1 MQHSKCCSDLCAF
14 EMTRGAVGPMPA
26 ARPRRAGPSAATRMR
41 RPPAETFDGERGSTW
56 RRRTQ
61 LETRM
66 PIPIGT
72 IRNASTPGDD
82 IVQAVR
88 RVLPPVGQRAEAIQK
103 LLDMLGRHLAGKEVL
118 PREALVRLIEDLA
131 RVLKFPPLP
140 QETGRAFVRRLVEV
154 VEALPLPERLAIERQ
169 LGGGGLARRL
179 AALTQ
184 SEPSAGFGNPTTP
197 LPTGGIRNLPLQLP
211 MPHQAAAAQT
221 PPSSDP
227 ALLQAMLKKTYGAD
241 DGGADDG
248 GVPAERP
255 PEEELQAAE
264 PGEPTRAAP
273 GRGSPPTA
281 RHGQLLVGNGVLAA
295 STASAGVAEEGV
307 EAAAATQPALAE
319 GSESVAATAAGDE
332 VLPALVEGNEAA
344 VSRPSAEA
352 LPEKPDQTSGGAEAD
367 TGQGDPG
374 TDVDGFETDGTYGPS
389 RPKGT
394 DARQPAQPSAPRAV
408 PPASALAD
416 AVEAMLQGLDLP
428 GPMTE
433 DRPALAMKE
442 AEREPVPARS
452 MPAEAEHL
460 AEGPRLAEDI
470 QPIAEPT
477 GVEKTETASRGS
489 PAVQRQGSAGE
500 DVTMQQA
507 IALLV
512 ESGLPE
518 IIPFAMVPYPP
529 AGEDA
534 EDGDGRTDRY
544 PGDDG
549 EGAEAEDREDEKK
562 GQDAE
567 NDGDDAADPEAS
579 DAYDLY
585 RKLGDLG

>member
-1 MQHSKCCSDLCAF
+1 
-14 EMTRGAVGPMPA
+14 
-26 ARPRRAGPSAATRMR
+26 
-41 RPPAETFDGERGSTW
+41 
-56 RRRTQ
+56 
-61 LETRM
+61 M

>member
-1 MQHSKCCSDLCAF
+1 
-14 EMTRGAVGPMPA
+14 
-26 ARPRRAGPSAATRMR
+26 
-41 RPPAETFDGERGSTW
+41 
-56 RRRTQ
+56 
-61 LETRM
+61 M

-88 RVLPPVGQRAEAIQK
+88 RVLPPAGQRAEAIQK
-103 LLDMLGRHLAGKEVL
+103 LLDMLGRHLSGKEVL
-118 PREALVRLIEDLA
+118 PRDALVRLIEDLA

-184 SEPSAGFGNPTTP
+184 SGPSAGFGNPTTP

-211 MPHQAAAAQT
+211 MPQQAAAAQT
-221 PPSSDP
+221 PPPSDP

-255 PEEELQAAE
+255 EEALQAAE
-264 PGEPTRAAP
+264 PGEP
-273 GRGSPPTA
+273 GRGSPPTS
-281 RHGQLLVGNGVLAA
+281 RHGQLLVGNGILAA

-352 LPEKPDQTSGGAEAD
+352 PPEKPDQTSGGAEAD

-394 DARQPAQPSAPRAV
+394 DARQPAQPSAPRAA
-408 PPASALAD
+408 PPASALAN
-416 AVEAMLQGLDLP
+416 AAEALLQGSLDLP

-433 DRPALAMKE
+433 AGPALAMKE

-452 MPAEAEHL
+452 IPAEPERL
-460 AEGPRLAEDI
+460 AERPRLAEDI

-477 GVEKTETASRGS
+477 GAEKTETASRGS

-529 AGEDA
+529 AQEDA
-534 EDGDGRTDRY
+534 DDGDGRTDRY
-544 PGDDG
+544 PGDDD
-549 EGAEAEDREDEKK
+549 EGNAGTQGEDREDEEK
-562 GQDAE
+562 GQDPE
-567 NDGDDAADPEAS
+567 SDGDDAADPEAS

>member
-1 MQHSKCCSDLCAF
+1 
-14 EMTRGAVGPMPA
+14 
-26 ARPRRAGPSAATRMR
+26 
-41 RPPAETFDGERGSTW
+41 
-56 RRRTQ
+56 
-61 LETRM
+61 M

-184 SEPSAGFGNPTTP
+184 SEPWAGFGNPTTP

-255 PEEELQAAE
+255 EEALQAE
-264 PGEPTRAAP
+264 PGEPTWAPP
-273 GRGSPPTA
+273 GRGSSPTA

-295 STASAGVAEEGV
+295 SNASAGVAEEGV

-319 GSESVAATAAGDE
+319 NSESVTATAAGDE
-332 VLPALVEGNEAA
+332 VLPALVEGDEAA
-344 VSRPSAEA
+344 ASRPSAEA
-352 LPEKPDQTSGGAEAD
+352 PPEKPDQTSGGAEAD

-374 TDVDGFETDGTYGPS
+374 TDVDGFEADGTYGPS

-394 DARQPAQPSAPRAV
+394 DARQPAQASAPRAAL
-408 PPASALAD
+408 PASALAN
-416 AVEAMLQGLDLP
+416 AVEALLQGSLDLP

-433 DRPALAMKE
+433 AGPALAMKE

-452 MPAEAEHL
+452 MPAEPERL
-460 AEGPRLAEDI
+460 AERPRLAEDI

-477 GVEKTETASRGS
+477 GAEKTETASRGS

-529 AGEDA
+529 AQEDA
-534 EDGDGRTDRY
+534 DDGDGRTDRY

-549 EGAEAEDREDEKK
+549 EGAEEEDREDEKK
-562 GQDAE
+562 GRDAE
-567 NDGDDAADPEAS
+567 NNGDDAADPEAS